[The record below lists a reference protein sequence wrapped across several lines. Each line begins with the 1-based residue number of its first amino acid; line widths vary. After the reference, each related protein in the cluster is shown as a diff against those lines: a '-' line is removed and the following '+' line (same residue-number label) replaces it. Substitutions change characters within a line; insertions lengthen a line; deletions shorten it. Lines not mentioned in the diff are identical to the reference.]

1 MIDRLT
7 LPMKLIT
14 EVRENIVCF
23 SRLRTSISPLLRGS
37 TPRNGDRKRVS
48 QEQGKGRKDGREA
61 NEFSLYKPAR
71 ICAHSL

>member
-37 TPRNGDRKRVS
+37 TPRNGDRKEGFARA
-48 QEQGKGRKDGREA
+48 GKGKEGWER
-61 NEFSLYKPAR
+61 SQ
-71 ICAHSL
+71 